1 MILAASIYGFA
12 PAQVRRWCTHE
23 TTPLSDLEARLKNWS
38 CEDDEPQD
46 TKRADARGGA
56 KRRKDRLKGSYWRR
70 SEKITSRLRGV
81 GDGVGFRMT
90 LHFFILA
97 LFSIPALSC
106 VVAPFLKPVR

>member
-23 TTPLSDLEARLKNWS
+23 TTPLSDLEARLKNGP

-46 TKRADARGGA
+46 TKRADARGVPSGGKTGSKA
-56 KRRKDRLKGSYWRR
+56 FTGDDLK
-70 SEKITSRLRGV
+70 KTTSRLRGV
-81 GDGVGFRMT
+81 GVGVGFRMT

-106 VVAPFLKPVR
+106 VVAPFLKPAR

>member
-1 MILAASIYGFA
+1 MLFPG
-12 PAQVRRWCTHE
+12 PAE
-23 TTPLSDLEARLKNWS
+23 TRLKNGS
-38 CEDDEPQD
+38 CDDEPQD
-46 TKRADARGGA
+46 AKRADARRAPSGG
-56 KRRKDRLKGSYWRR
+56 KTGSKVLTGDDLK
-70 SEKITSRLRGV
+70 KTTSRLRGV